1 MGCCNMTKEKLRT
14 KGDLWSKGSSISHPL
29 SYCRLWRNFPGRH
42 AMRPSKVP
50 QYIDKAITQ
59 SPMMEESGFTQ
70 AGKGVGGGVAR
81 PLIINEQLC
90 RG

>member
-1 MGCCNMTKEKLRT
+1 MASAHGFGGATALP
-14 KGDLWSKGSSISHPL
+14 S
-29 SYCRLWRNFPGRH
+29 GRAGRSRSTAAAGFGARRCETPVWLKDDH
-42 AMRPSKVP
+42 GGGRMIGRC
-50 QYIDKAITQ
+50 T
-59 SPMMEESGFTQ
+59 MEESGFTQ